1 MKSKNYN
8 NIPDSLNKKLGR
20 NETAVYRLINIKP
33 DQDNPHRWIIPSAR
47 QIRPTDSAYCPEN
60 DNFYDIA
67 YITRVTAQGKEEF
80 GDIVFYATA
89 GGTLRLNGKRK
100 QDRELYQYLELSNY
114 NTSNVNRVDTY
125 EEIFYRL
132 DKEADADEEIVD
144 RRVVVDA
151 LNKALNMS
159 DAEIKTTAGALG
171 VSLSD
176 PIKVIRN
183 EVEAYA
189 GENPDEFIKIASQ
202 QTNSLETTVR
212 EAVDLG
218 IVQHD
223 AKSGKFVWSKSKK
236 TIYTYKKKIGVKP
249 FAELAEY
256 LLTEDKKERQALETR
271 VEASRNNP

>member
-8 NIPDSLNKKLGR
+8 NIPDSLNKKLGT

-33 DQDNPHRWIIPSAR
+33 DQDNPNRWIIPSAR

>member
-8 NIPDSLNKKLGR
+8 NIPDSLIKKLGR
-20 NETAVYRLINIKP
+20 NETAVYRLLNIKP
-33 DQDNPHRWIIPSAR
+33 DPDNPNRWIIPSAR
-47 QIRPTDSAYCPEN
+47 QIRPTDSAYCPED

-67 YITRVTAQGKEEF
+67 FISRVTAKGEEEF
-80 GDIVFYATA
+80 GDIVFFATA
-89 GGTLRLNGKRK
+89 GGTIRLNGKRK
-100 QDRELYQYLELSNY
+100 QDRELYQFLELCNY
-114 NTSNVNRVDTY
+114 NTSNPNRVDTY

-183 EVEAYA
+183 EVESYA

-202 QTNSLETTVR
+202 QTNSLETMVR